1 VSQAPRSIPLHTD
14 IALFQRLFR
23 RVASRGYQAPP
34 WDLLDPSRVS
44 PEDLAFARDTWAAR
58 MNAEYRAV
66 AAFAELCA
74 RAAELGLP
82 LEVTTALSCIV
93 QDEARHVELG
103 AEMSERLGG
112 PASVSLPA
120 EDLVF
125 QSRRLPPDLFF
136 ARWAISNF
144 CIGESSSVAQ
154 LQASAASDMDPCVAA
169 VIDTLLRDEILH
181 DRLGW
186 ALAALV
192 LPRLGDEERTWLGAD
207 LATAFAFYE
216 HHHAGRLGCDG
227 SASLPPPGPS
237 VPNLGVL
244 PETTQA
250 RAFYERIEQEILP
263 RLDALGLP
271 AYEAWALRGE
281 APSQT

>member
-1 VSQAPRSIPLHTD
+1 MSEARRSIPLHTD

-23 RVASRGYQAPP
+23 RVASRGHRAPP
-34 WDLLDPSRVS
+34 WDRLDPSRVS
-44 PEDLAFARDTWAAR
+44 ADDLSFARETWAGR

-66 AAFAELCA
+66 AAFSELCA

-82 LEVTTALSCIV
+82 LEVTTALSCLV
-93 QDEARHVELG
+93 QDEARHVELA
-103 AEMSERLGG
+103 AEMSARLGG
-112 PASVSLPA
+112 PATVSLPPD
-120 EDLVF
+120 DLAF
-125 QSRRLPPDLFF
+125 RARPSSPDLFF
-136 ARWAISNF
+136 ARWAITNF
-144 CIGESSSVAQ
+144 CIGESCSVGQ
-154 LQASAASDMDPCVAA
+154 LEASAASDMDPCVAA
-169 VIDTLLRDEILH
+169 VIGTLLHDEILH
-181 DRLGW
+181 DRFGW

-192 LPRLGDEERTWLGAD
+192 LPRLDDDDRLWLGVD

-216 HHHAGRLGCDG
+216 HHHAGRLIGDG
-227 SASLPPPGPS
+227 AASLPPPGPT

-244 PETTQA
+244 PEITQA

-281 APSQT
+281 APSPA